1 MISIL
6 NRNQLSYDELLFSNN
21 LIMTTLIQFKLK
33 LVPSICESGF
43 WLESRQQGKFS
54 SIDI

>member
-33 LVPSICESGF
+33 LVPSIGESGF